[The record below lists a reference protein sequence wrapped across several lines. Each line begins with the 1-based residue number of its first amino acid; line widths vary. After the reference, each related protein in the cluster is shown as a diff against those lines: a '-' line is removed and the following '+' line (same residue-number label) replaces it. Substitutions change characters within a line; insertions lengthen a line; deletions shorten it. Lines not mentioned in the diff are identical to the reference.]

1 MAYPAK
7 AQWAGIVKWLVEE
20 GAESERNDILKQIA
34 DIRFDTS
41 RPNKLNNEAYKNK
54 IITPGTNL
62 NNQGTQNIY
71 NLIETEIKAKSYSFL
86 NKTNNMRLAEL
97 GAKSVYNKFY
107 AYIDS
112 LKERCRFYS
121 FKEVLDGNLITQIE
135 ELDIEGVK
143 DTLLYD
149 INRNRK
155 IALLLNRY
163 PEILQVYSNSFS
175 SNMRTM
181 PEHLLYWGVTA
192 DSHRGLFPKSYI
204 IEGKDVKFEST
215 NNISNIV
222 YNNNIIGRITS
233 ETDIEC
239 ENIDLLNLIPN
250 SEKRY
255 KIGNSLYETD
265 KLGRVINVYAQIQKS
280 DKGKSKLK
288 NQLKIKSIL
297 AAKQSGIDEMALY
310 LVPKEYGGTSSYL
323 NIVSV
328 LKNND
333 NKKAVKSCLKYL
345 KQELKQHGY
354 VSFSASLHYCNAS
367 PYPNTIKLN
376 VTKNTW
382 SIFNGL
388 KGEVPFIPKKKNEIK
403 EKEINYTKKLL
414 YFQDKTPNINIEE
427 QEADL
432 HISNSERQNPSP
444 LIILPR
450 QIHCKGDMA
459 GFPITMDILLD
470 ETGNITGQYKNIRYG
485 TEMEIK
491 GKQENDGILNMTL
504 NNRKETVLMKLSQ
517 TSGNTLEGYAE
528 GGSKQLKVHM
538 NILSN
543 EKSANN
549 IMLKGMIND
558 KYRIVMQIYMDVKNV
573 SGSYYYVKN
582 GSNNTLELSGSKNSN
597 DYMLLKEYNS
607 AGENTGTFEGKWS
620 MDSYSGTFTNY
631 KGIKMPFKLYRET
644 TATNNSD
651 ITFNSY
657 QNSRFNY
664 TITYPSFLTQSQES
678 ENGDGCKFYM
688 DDNTYLV
695 VSGAYNALDESI
707 VSRYYKCKSKPVTYS
722 MQKDNWFVIS
732 NYTSNG
738 NIFYTKTVLQNGVFF
753 TATFYYPAKDKDKY
767 NPVIKKIFTNFPL
780 ISDISSIS
788 NSLSSFFR
796 KNIGKYPSDINLLE
810 FPLLKTRLIALV
822 GNNNYNFI
830 KTYFQV
836 VTPIKLGFNKNPNLY
851 EMTGSEAHNA
861 GYNDITIVYNQQL
874 DNLTVQLIKEG
885 SDPLIFQ
892 EKKDDSPFE

>member
-41 RPNKLNNEAYKNK
+41 RLNKLNNEAYKNK

-86 NKTNNMRLAEL
+86 NKTNNMRLAEV

>member
-41 RPNKLNNEAYKNK
+41 RLNKLNNEAYKNK

-71 NLIETEIKAKSYSFL
+71 NLVETEIKAKSYSFL
-86 NKTNNMRLAEL
+86 NKTNNMRLADL
-97 GAKSVYNKFY
+97 GTKTICNKFY
-107 AYIDS
+107 VYIDS

-204 IEGKDVKFEST
+204 IEGKNVKFEST

-239 ENIDLLNLIPN
+239 ENIDLLNLIPY

-297 AAKQSGIDEMALY
+297 AAKQSGTDEMALY

-345 KQELKQHGY
+345 RQELKQHGY

-388 KGEVPFIPKKKNEIK
+388 KEEVPFIPKKKNEIK

-432 HISNSERQNPSP
+432 HISNSERQNSSP

-450 QIHCKGDMA
+450 QIYCKGDMA
-459 GFPITMDILLD
+459 GSAGSPGPFPITMDILLD

-582 GSNNTLELSGSKNSN
+582 GSNNTLELSGSMNSN
-597 DYMLLKEYNS
+597 DYMVLKEYNS

-620 MDSYSGTFTNY
+620 LNSYSGTFTNY
-631 KGIKMPFKLYRET
+631 KGVKMPFKLYSET
-644 TATNNSD
+644 TATNDSD
-651 ITFNSY
+651 IIFNSY
-657 QNSRFNY
+657 QKS
-664 TITYPSFLTQSQES
+664 
-678 ENGDGCKFYM
+678 
-688 DDNTYLV
+688 NT
-695 VSGAYNALDESI
+695 
-707 VSRYYKCKSKPVTYS
+707 
-722 MQKDNWFVIS
+722 
-732 NYTSNG
+732 
-738 NIFYTKTVLQNGVFF
+738 
-753 TATFYYPAKDKDKY
+753 
-767 NPVIKKIFTNFPL
+767 
-780 ISDISSIS
+780 SSIS
-788 NSLSSFFR
+788 NSLSSFFS
-796 KNIGKYPSDINLLE
+796 KNVGKYPSDINLLE

-851 EMTGSEAHNA
+851 EVSGGEEHNCMS
-861 GYNDITIVYNQQL
+861 NNITIVYNQQL

>member
-41 RPNKLNNEAYKNK
+41 RLNKLNNEAYKNK

-851 EMTGSEAHNA
+851 EVSGGEEHNCMS
-861 GYNDITIVYNQQL
+861 NNTTIVYNQQL

-885 SDPLIFQ
+885 SDPFIFQ

>member
-41 RPNKLNNEAYKNK
+41 RLNKLNNEAYKNK

-678 ENGDGCKFYM
+678 ENGDGCEFYM

>member
-34 DIRFDTS
+34 DTRFDTS
-41 RPNKLNNEAYKNK
+41 RLNKLNNEAYKNK
-54 IITPGTNL
+54 IIAPGTKL

-121 FKEVLDGNLITQIE
+121 FKEVLDGNLITRIE

-239 ENIDLLNLIPN
+239 ENIDLLNLIPY

-297 AAKQSGIDEMALY
+297 AAKQSGTDEMALY
-310 LVPKEYGGTSSYL
+310 LVPKKYGGTSSYL

-388 KGEVPFIPKKKNEIK
+388 KEEVPFIPKKKNEIK

-414 YFQDKTPNINIEE
+414 YFQDKASNINIEE

-432 HISNSERQNPSP
+432 HISNSERQNPLP

-528 GGSKQLKVHM
+528 GENKQLKVHL

-543 EKSANN
+543 KKSDND
-549 IMLKGMIND
+549 ITLKGMING
-558 KYRIVMQIYMDVKNV
+558 KYKIVMQIHTDVKNV

-607 AGENTGTFEGKWS
+607 AGEHTGTFEGKWS
-620 MDSYSGTFTNY
+620 MNSYSGTFTNY

-664 TITYPSFLTQSQES
+664 TVTYPSFLDKRQES

-688 DDNTYLV
+688 DNNTYLV

-707 VSRYYKCKSKPVTYS
+707 VSRYYKCKSKPVTYN

-732 NYTSNG
+732 DYTSNG

-851 EMTGSEAHNA
+851 EVSGGEEHNCMS
-861 GYNDITIVYNQQL
+861 NNTTIVYNQQL

-885 SDPLIFQ
+885 SDPFIFQ

>member
-41 RPNKLNNEAYKNK
+41 RLNKLNNEAYKNK

-204 IEGKDVKFEST
+204 IEGKNVKFEST

-239 ENIDLLNLIPN
+239 ENIDLLNLRPY

-388 KGEVPFIPKKKNEIK
+388 KEEVPFIPKKKNEIK

-607 AGENTGTFEGKWS
+607 AGEHTGTFEGKWS
-620 MDSYSGTFTNY
+620 MNSYSGTFTNY

-664 TITYPSFLTQSQES
+664 TVTYPSFLDKRQES

-707 VSRYYKCKSKPVTYS
+707 VSRYYKCKSKPVTYN

-732 NYTSNG
+732 DYTSNG

-788 NSLSSFFR
+788 NSLSSFFQ

>member
-34 DIRFDTS
+34 NIRFDTS
-41 RPNKLNNEAYKNK
+41 RLNKLNNEAYKNK
-54 IITPGTNL
+54 IIAPGTNL

-121 FKEVLDGNLITQIE
+121 FKEVLDGNLITRIE

-239 ENIDLLNLIPN
+239 ENIDLLNLIPY

-297 AAKQSGIDEMALY
+297 AAKQSGTDEMALY

-388 KGEVPFIPKKKNEIK
+388 KEEVPFIPKKKNEIK

-414 YFQDKTPNINIEE
+414 YFQDKASNINIEE

-432 HISNSERQNPSP
+432 HISNSERQNPLP

-707 VSRYYKCKSKPVTYS
+707 VSRYYKCKSKSVTYS

-732 NYTSNG
+732 DYTSNG

-788 NSLSSFFR
+788 NSLSSFFQ

>member
-41 RPNKLNNEAYKNK
+41 RLNKLNNEAYKNK

-414 YFQDKTPNINIEE
+414 YFQDKTPNKNIEE

>member
-41 RPNKLNNEAYKNK
+41 RLNKLNNEAYKNK

-788 NSLSSFFR
+788 NSLSSFS
-796 KNIGKYPSDINLLE
+796 GK
-810 FPLLKTRLIALV
+810 T
-822 GNNNYNFI
+822 
-830 KTYFQV
+830 
-836 VTPIKLGFNKNPNLY
+836 
-851 EMTGSEAHNA
+851 
-861 GYNDITIVYNQQL
+861 
-874 DNLTVQLIKEG
+874 
-885 SDPLIFQ
+885 
-892 EKKDDSPFE
+892 

>member
-41 RPNKLNNEAYKNK
+41 RLNKLNNEAYKNK

-738 NIFYTKTVLQNGVFF
+738 NIF
-753 TATFYYPAKDKDKY
+753 
-767 NPVIKKIFTNFPL
+767 
-780 ISDISSIS
+780 
-788 NSLSSFFR
+788 
-796 KNIGKYPSDINLLE
+796 
-810 FPLLKTRLIALV
+810 
-822 GNNNYNFI
+822 
-830 KTYFQV
+830 
-836 VTPIKLGFNKNPNLY
+836 
-851 EMTGSEAHNA
+851 
-861 GYNDITIVYNQQL
+861 
-874 DNLTVQLIKEG
+874 
-885 SDPLIFQ
+885 
-892 EKKDDSPFE
+892 

>member
-41 RPNKLNNEAYKNK
+41 RLNKLNNEAYKNK

-788 NSLSSFFR
+788 NSLSSFS
-796 KNIGKYPSDINLLE
+796 GKHRQISI
-810 FPLLKTRLIALV
+810 
-822 GNNNYNFI
+822 
-830 KTYFQV
+830 
-836 VTPIKLGFNKNPNLY
+836 
-851 EMTGSEAHNA
+851 
-861 GYNDITIVYNQQL
+861 
-874 DNLTVQLIKEG
+874 
-885 SDPLIFQ
+885 
-892 EKKDDSPFE
+892 

>member
-41 RPNKLNNEAYKNK
+41 RLNKLNNEAYKNK

-112 LKERCRFYS
+112 LKEKCRFYS

>member
-41 RPNKLNNEAYKNK
+41 RLNKLNNEAYKNK

-121 FKEVLDGNLITQIE
+121 FKEVLDGNLITPIE

-788 NSLSSFFR
+788 NSLSSFLQ

>member
-41 RPNKLNNEAYKNK
+41 RLNKLNNEAYKNK

-459 GFPITMDILLD
+459 GFPIIMDILLD

>member
-41 RPNKLNNEAYKNK
+41 RLNKLNNEAYKNK

-280 DKGKSKLK
+280 DKGKSRLK

-354 VSFSASLHYCNAS
+354 VSFSARLHYCNAS

>member
-34 DIRFDTS
+34 DTRFDTS
-41 RPNKLNNEAYKNK
+41 RLNKLNNEAYKNK
-54 IITPGTNL
+54 IIAPGTKL

-121 FKEVLDGNLITQIE
+121 FKEVLDGNLITRIE

-239 ENIDLLNLIPN
+239 ENIDLLNLIPY

-297 AAKQSGIDEMALY
+297 AAKQSGTDEMALY
-310 LVPKEYGGTSSYL
+310 LVPKKYGGTSSYL

-388 KGEVPFIPKKKNEIK
+388 KEEVPFIPKKKNEIK

-414 YFQDKTPNINIEE
+414 YFQDKASNINIEE

-432 HISNSERQNPSP
+432 HISNSERQNPLP

-528 GGSKQLKVHM
+528 GENKQLKVHL

-543 EKSANN
+543 KKSDND
-549 IMLKGMIND
+549 ITLKGMING
-558 KYRIVMQIYMDVKNV
+558 KYKIVMQIHTDVKNV

-607 AGENTGTFEGKWS
+607 AGEHTGTFEGKWS
-620 MDSYSGTFTNY
+620 MNSYSGTFTNY

-664 TITYPSFLTQSQES
+664 TVTYPSFLDKRQES

-688 DDNTYLV
+688 DNNTYLV

-707 VSRYYKCKSKPVTYS
+707 VSRYYKCKSKPVTYN

-732 NYTSNG
+732 DYTSNG

-861 GYNDITIVYNQQL
+861 SYNDITIVYNQQL

>member
-41 RPNKLNNEAYKNK
+41 RLNKLNNEAYKNK

-388 KGEVPFIPKKKNEIK
+388 KGEVPFIPKKKMK
-403 EKEINYTKKLL
+403 SRKK
-414 YFQDKTPNINIEE
+414 K
-427 QEADL
+427 
-432 HISNSERQNPSP
+432 
-444 LIILPR
+444 
-450 QIHCKGDMA
+450 
-459 GFPITMDILLD
+459 
-470 ETGNITGQYKNIRYG
+470 
-485 TEMEIK
+485 
-491 GKQENDGILNMTL
+491 
-504 NNRKETVLMKLSQ
+504 
-517 TSGNTLEGYAE
+517 
-528 GGSKQLKVHM
+528 
-538 NILSN
+538 
-543 EKSANN
+543 
-549 IMLKGMIND
+549 
-558 KYRIVMQIYMDVKNV
+558 
-573 SGSYYYVKN
+573 
-582 GSNNTLELSGSKNSN
+582 
-597 DYMLLKEYNS
+597 
-607 AGENTGTFEGKWS
+607 
-620 MDSYSGTFTNY
+620 
-631 KGIKMPFKLYRET
+631 
-644 TATNNSD
+644 
-651 ITFNSY
+651 
-657 QNSRFNY
+657 
-664 TITYPSFLTQSQES
+664 
-678 ENGDGCKFYM
+678 
-688 DDNTYLV
+688 
-695 VSGAYNALDESI
+695 
-707 VSRYYKCKSKPVTYS
+707 
-722 MQKDNWFVIS
+722 
-732 NYTSNG
+732 
-738 NIFYTKTVLQNGVFF
+738 
-753 TATFYYPAKDKDKY
+753 
-767 NPVIKKIFTNFPL
+767 
-780 ISDISSIS
+780 
-788 NSLSSFFR
+788 
-796 KNIGKYPSDINLLE
+796 
-810 FPLLKTRLIALV
+810 
-822 GNNNYNFI
+822 
-830 KTYFQV
+830 
-836 VTPIKLGFNKNPNLY
+836 
-851 EMTGSEAHNA
+851 
-861 GYNDITIVYNQQL
+861 
-874 DNLTVQLIKEG
+874 
-885 SDPLIFQ
+885 
-892 EKKDDSPFE
+892 

>member
-41 RPNKLNNEAYKNK
+41 RLNKLNNEAYKNK

-788 NSLSSFFR
+788 NHYCPV
-796 KNIGKYPSDINLLE
+796 KVD
-810 FPLLKTRLIALV
+810 
-822 GNNNYNFI
+822 
-830 KTYFQV
+830 
-836 VTPIKLGFNKNPNLY
+836 
-851 EMTGSEAHNA
+851 
-861 GYNDITIVYNQQL
+861 
-874 DNLTVQLIKEG
+874 
-885 SDPLIFQ
+885 
-892 EKKDDSPFE
+892 

>member
-34 DIRFDTS
+34 DTRFDTS
-41 RPNKLNNEAYKNK
+41 RLNKLNNEAYKNK
-54 IITPGTNL
+54 IIAPGTKL

-121 FKEVLDGNLITQIE
+121 FKEVLDGNLITRIE

-239 ENIDLLNLIPN
+239 ENIDLLNLIPY

-297 AAKQSGIDEMALY
+297 AAKQSGTDEMALY
-310 LVPKEYGGTSSYL
+310 LVPKKYGGTSSYL

-388 KGEVPFIPKKKNEIK
+388 KEEVPFIPKKKNEIK

-414 YFQDKTPNINIEE
+414 YFQDKASNINIEE

-432 HISNSERQNPSP
+432 HISNSERQNPLP

-528 GGSKQLKVHM
+528 GENKQLKVHL

-543 EKSANN
+543 KKSDND
-549 IMLKGMIND
+549 ITLKGMING
-558 KYRIVMQIYMDVKNV
+558 KYKIVMQIHTDVKNV

-607 AGENTGTFEGKWS
+607 AGEHTGTFEGKWS
-620 MDSYSGTFTNY
+620 MNSYSGTFTNY

-664 TITYPSFLTQSQES
+664 TVTYPSFLDKRQES

-707 VSRYYKCKSKPVTYS
+707 VSRYYKCKSKPVTYN

-732 NYTSNG
+732 DYTSNG

-861 GYNDITIVYNQQL
+861 SYNDITIVYNQQL

-885 SDPLIFQ
+885 SDPFIFQ